1 MTTKRT
7 LWKIHNLLGL
17 YIGILIAVLSISGAF
32 AVFKFDLD
40 RLAAAK
46 LYDVFPENRSY
57 QLTESMRQSNK
68 YIQETYDGM
77 KLDYIYPPQKPDDPI
92 VFQYMN
98 TYSREIDELMDFR
111 VLMCHVNP
119 YNSEILGVRRYGT
132 SLSYFLRTL
141 HVRLFDGIYGR
152 QLVGIFGIF
161 LLASTI
167 TGFLIYGN
175 FMRSLSFG
183 AIRKKGLRVIFADWH
198 KLIGICALFFNL
210 MIAVTGAWLG
220 LQGPLMDWFNI
231 ERPNIYHRE
240 EVISAEEDY
249 ATAIDLEAVSQRA
262 EQYFPEMIPTMYK
275 PSKNGQRIVEI
286 FGNIPG
292 FVYESD
298 MQKLILDKADYSM
311 KFRYNIHKQSF
322 GDKLF
327 FIQEALHFGDFAGI
341 PMKILYALF
350 GLTTGFLSI
359 SGYYI
364 YLKRN
369 SPSGNPAQPAGII
382 LKAMLTV
389 AAVILLLWISTQWV
403 GAYVTFAVFPLIAYS
418 IIGLFLLKWI
428 FRKLYFRVK
437 KNYDEN

>member
-1 MTTKRT
+1 MTAKRT

-17 YIGILIAVLSISGAF
+17 YIGIIIAVLSISGAF

-40 RLAAAK
+40 RLEAAR
-46 LYDVFPENRSY
+46 LYDVSAQNAPY
-57 QLTESMRQSNK
+57 KLTESMERADVR
-68 YIQETYDGM
+68 IQQQYEGM
-77 KLDYIYPPQKPDDPI
+77 KLDYIYPPQKPDDPV

-98 TYSREIDELMDFR
+98 TFSRDIQEMMDFR

-119 YNSEILGVRRYGT
+119 YTAEILGVRRYGT

-152 QLVGIFGIF
+152 QLVGIFRIF

-183 AIRKKGLRVIFADWH
+183 TIRKKGLRVIFADWH

-220 LQGPLMDWFNI
+220 LQGLLMDWFNI
-231 ERPNIYHRE
+231 ERPNLYHAE
-240 EVISAEEDY
+240 QVITPEEDY
-249 ATAIDLEAVSQRA
+249 ALAIDLETVSQRA

-292 FVYESD
+292 LVYESD
-298 MQKLILDKADYSM
+298 MQKLILDKTDYSM
-311 KFRYNIHKQSF
+311 KFR
-322 GDKLF
+322 
-327 FIQEALHFGDFAGI
+327 
-341 PMKILYALF
+341 
-350 GLTTGFLSI
+350 
-359 SGYYI
+359 
-364 YLKRN
+364 
-369 SPSGNPAQPAGII
+369 
-382 LKAMLTV
+382 
-389 AAVILLLWISTQWV
+389 
-403 GAYVTFAVFPLIAYS
+403 
-418 IIGLFLLKWI
+418 
-428 FRKLYFRVK
+428 
-437 KNYDEN
+437 